1 MTSKCGKNKEVAHEP
16 QASVSL
22 MFLAH
27 FDVQLC
33 DLLLNGPMA
42 TKNLFV
48 LHSDQ
53 IVKNTESSQVINR
66 FFTGSFK
73 GFFTGYFTGFCTGSD
88 PVKNAL
94 FTGSQQFHTL

>member
-33 DLLLNGPMA
+33 YLLLNGPMA

-48 LHSDQ
+48 LYSDQ
-53 IVKNTESSQVINR
+53 IVKNTVKVHR
-66 FFTGSFK
+66 LL
-73 GFFTGYFTGFCTGSD
+73 TGF
-88 PVKNAL
+88 
-94 FTGSQQFHTL
+94 SQGLSKVFSQGISQGFAWVLTL